1 VALRL
6 RAAIA
11 LFMVADLCSQGSGV
25 AVRTATAERVLTA
38 ARLMLIRHGEQHP
51 VDPMALEWAR
61 FIVAAN
67 RFTLPVPANAPTLSS
82 LKITETALATRS
94 ALELAWMP

>member
-1 VALRL
+1 
-6 RAAIA
+6 
-11 LFMVADLCSQGSGV
+11 M
-25 AVRTATAERVLTA
+25 RTDTAERVLTA

-51 VDPMALEWAR
+51 VDPLALEWAR

-67 RFTLPVPANAPTLSS
+67 EAKPKQRKPYKRRDIA
-82 LKITETALATRS
+82 ERALANRN